1 MLDFSSFRPEPVT
14 QPWTG
19 SHTSPKWLLDS
30 GTCAAE
36 SLVTRGSEIRGG
48 AEMARSPPHSHKGGS
63 GSLSPPLARRGSA
76 ERRAPLAA
84 SSRVRARRACAFRCT
99 SQQPHAADGLVRTRA
114 RVTGEAAS
122 PSARAALV
130 RRRQGP
136 SPESALSPG
145 VRAAGR
151 PLGPPRCRTAL
162 RSARCPRPLGLPPW
176 RGASRCAI
184 GGVAL
189 KPRCRRA
196 CQSRAGHVPP
206 PGRAEAARARSQLLR
221 PQVSLAVDRGEQPLA
236 LPRAPQ
242 TASQP

>member
-1 MLDFSSFRPEPVT
+1 
-14 QPWTG
+14 
-19 SHTSPKWLLDS
+19 
-30 GTCAAE
+30 
-36 SLVTRGSEIRGG
+36 
-48 AEMARSPPHSHKGGS
+48 MARSPPHSHKGGS
-63 GSLSPPLARRGSA
+63 GSLSPPLARRGS
-76 ERRAPLAA
+76 APLAA

-136 SPESALSPG
+136 SPESARSLG
-145 VRAAGR
+145 VWAAGR
-151 PLGPPRCRTAL
+151 PLGPPRCLTAL
-162 RSARCPRPLGLPPW
+162 RSARCPGLLGLPPW

-196 CQSRAGHVPP
+196 CQSRAGHVPR
-206 PGRAEAARARSQLLR
+206 PGVLRQHVPGHSCCGHRS
-221 PQVSLAVDRGEQPLA
+221 VSLWTEGSSHLLSHGLPKLPLN
-236 LPRAPQ
+236 PDSPAP
-242 TASQP
+242 

>member
-1 MLDFSSFRPEPVT
+1 MTSDLFTNCAFPVHTPISHLGLEPSPVLDFSSFRPEPVT

-36 SLVTRGSEIRGG
+36 SLVTRGSRIRGG
-48 AEMARSPPHSHKGGS
+48 AEMARSPPQSHKGGS
-63 GSLSPPLARRGSA
+63 GSLSPPLARRGS
-76 ERRAPLAA
+76 APLAA

-114 RVTGEAAS
+114 RVTGEAVS

-145 VRAAGR
+145 VRGR
-151 PLGPPRCRTAL
+151 PPPRPPTLPHCPAL
-162 RSARCPRPLGLPPW
+162 SPLPGAAQAAPLAWGLPLCY
-176 RGASRCAI
+176 RGR
-184 GGVAL
+184 
-189 KPRCRRA
+189 
-196 CQSRAGHVPP
+196 
-206 PGRAEAARARSQLLR
+206 RAEASLSSSLSEQSGPRPASRAC
-221 PQVSLAVDRGEQPLA
+221 
-236 LPRAPQ
+236 
-242 TASQP
+242 

>member
-162 RSARCPRPLGLPPW
+162 RSARCPGLLRLPPW
-176 RGASRCAI
+176 RGASCCAI
-184 GGVAL
+184 GG
-189 KPRCRRA
+189 R
-196 CQSRAGHVPP
+196 
-206 PGRAEAARARSQLLR
+206 RAEASLSSSLSEQSGPR
-221 PQVSLAVDRGEQPLA
+221 PAAGLC
-236 LPRAPQ
+236 
-242 TASQP
+242 